1 MVRAGCRVAGP
12 AVSARRL
19 SELDKG
25 ERRRA
30 WLHTVAVLAV
40 ARVVLVGVYYLVPTG
55 VVPASRSGADS
66 FLRLGAGVALFA
78 AILAGQTRRII
89 RAELPGLRAVEVLGV
104 VIPCSWS
111 SSRPGHVHRA
121 ARPHPGAV
129 LHHHV
134 FSTVGFGDLT
144 PRAELARII
153 VSIQMLL
160 DLVILGSVV
169 RLLLNAAQIGLTR
182 APDHSDQP

>member
-55 VVPASRSGADS
+55 VVPASRWEPTRSCGWGPGSRCSRRSWLGRRAGS
-66 FLRLGAGVALFA
+66 SAPNCLGCGRSRSWVLSSPVPGRLRG
-78 AILAGQTRRII
+78 R
-89 RAELPGLRAVEVLGV
+89 
-104 VIPCSWS
+104 
-111 SSRPGHVHRA
+111 GHVHRA

-144 PRAELARII
+144 PRADLARII

-182 APDHSDQP
+182 ARDHSDQP